1 MRPRSLL
8 LGVFAVSLL
17 GEHVCNG
24 QQQCDTSAFTYNP
37 STGVYY
43 MPGGLSSATSAS
55 QCSCLQQQWNTIN
68 QEIQAQH
75 QNCLNANQGQPEN
88 PNSGSYPGSSC
99 SYSACQSLHDALF
112 TTMAP
117 KEQQEIAACN
127 AAVAQYQS
135 ELQAQQAAQQAEQ
148 QQQELA
154 AQVAQQRRAA
164 ELQLIKQQIA
174 ASIKT
179 QQDAAQL
186 MATLL
191 QQFQGRTSQ
200 SGDSPTPENEGM
212 NAATS
217 DAPGVTVVD
226 YTDPNSLPKDSP
238 GVSVLNF
245 PGPPSNSTQG
255 SNSSSDPG
263 QGANQEPPGDLASN
277 TGVVNPATGNGIN
290 TGNSATPGTA
300 NSLPSNGSRADV
312 TSDSSQSATQNLVS
326 DARDQINSVV
336 TPELQ
341 GALGDAALDAGKDAV
356 KDWVEQSGV
365 YGELL
370 VGATEQATTFATTV
384 SNFTQQASNLVD
396 VFTGKTSSEQTADIM
411 FTNLQQLGAQMLNG
425 TVAGTLF
432 KNGSAGIWNANSVAL
447 GNLDQEL
454 SMAQSDSAY
463 NEQQLDQLSDPTK
476 VAQTAIFGIC
486 SYCERLYNAQQI
498 VSGEWA
504 LLSAKFGWNV
514 SDGN

>member
-1 MRPRSLL
+1 MRPTSLL
-8 LGVFAVSLL
+8 LGLCAVTLL
-17 GEHVCNG
+17 TQHACNG
-24 QQQCDTSAFTYNP
+24 QQQCDTSAFTYNS

-43 MPGGLSSATSAS
+43 MPGGFSSATSAS

-75 QNCLNANQGQPEN
+75 QNCLNANQGQPEL

-117 KEQQEIAACN
+117 KEQQQMAACN
-127 AAVAQYQS
+127 AAAAQYQT

-154 AQVAQQRRAA
+154 AQAAQQRRAA
-164 ELQLIKQQIA
+164 QLQLIKQQIA
-174 ASIKT
+174 ASLKT

-191 QQFQGRTSQ
+191 S
-200 SGDSPTPENEGM
+200 
-212 NAATS
+212 
-217 DAPGVTVVD
+217 
-226 YTDPNSLPKDSP
+226 

-245 PGPPSNSTQG
+245 SGPPSNSVQS
-255 SNSSSDPG
+255 SNEGPG
-263 QGANQEPPGDLASN
+263 QGAGQGPPGDQASD
-277 TGVVNPATGNGIN
+277 TGAINRATENGADTGNPPN
-290 TGNSATPGTA
+290 PGA
-300 NSLPSNGSRADV
+300 DSGLPSAGSSTEVA
-312 TSDSSQSATQNLVS
+312 SDSSHSTAQGLVA
-326 DARDQINSVV
+326 DAKDQLNSVV

-341 GALGDAALDAGKDAV
+341 GVIGDAALEAGKDAA

-370 VGATEQATTFATTV
+370 VSATEQATTFATTV
-384 SNFTQQASNLVD
+384 SNFTQQANNLVD
-396 VFTGKTSSEQTADIM
+396 VFAGKTSSEQTADIM

-425 TVAGTLF
+425 TVAGALF
-432 KNGSAGIWNANSVAL
+432 KSGSAGIWKANSIAL

-454 SMAQSDSAY
+454 SIAQSDSPY

-476 VAQTAIFGIC
+476 VAQAAIFGIC
-486 SYCERLYNAQQI
+486 SYCEKLYNAQQI

-504 LLSAKFGWNV
+504 LLSTKFGWNV